1 MPPSCKPLP
10 VLGLREFRRWALNN
24 DRFST
29 VSECRGVLSPVTTYI
44 YDDVCT
50 SPGSLAMQTKLTLRL
65 DDELIER
72 AKQYAQRTGRSV
84 SQIVADYFALL
95 DKEFRE
101 GDDVV
106 TPIVSSMRGALTEV
120 DVDVRAVQRELLER
134 GS

>member
-1 MPPSCKPLP
+1 
-10 VLGLREFRRWALNN
+10 
-24 DRFST
+24 
-29 VSECRGVLSPVTTYI
+29 
-44 YDDVCT
+44 
-50 SPGSLAMQTKLTLRL
+50 MQTKLTLRL
-65 DDELIER
+65 DDELIDR

-120 DVDVRAVQRELLER
+120 DVDAREVQKEILER
-134 GS
+134 RP